1 MKKILA
7 LLMLFGSVAY
17 AADVVDVRVKVL
29 DGFGGDVGSVLNRCQ
44 TKVGEAFDPVTVTR
58 DVMTLR
64 DSGDFEDIDADAQ
77 DVGDGYEVT
86 FIVRRKMRYQAPMVV
101 TGCDFFSES
110 RVAKEAEL
118 KDGFQYGEGDLAA
131 AADKV
136 RLAYM
141 KKYFLDAKVTPVVTQ
156 ISDGNHCTVTFMVD
170 EGRRQKVRNYRFE
183 DATHLEH
190 IPWWRPEGWE
200 PSEGA
205 IDEAEVRDAIGDYP
219 WWNPIGWFTDS
230 PITEAQLAQC
240 AARVEEIYRNHGYLD
255 AQVSIPGREPCED
268 DDEKIDLVFQV
279 REGPRYKI
287 GDMSITGLTR
297 YPEGVVRE
305 KSELPA
311 SGSVA
316 GAKVLEDAAH
326 RIEVTVGSGDSG
338 LADTHVDVRKLPRED
353 DPQTVDLVFVVT
365 EGVPVVLNEVL
376 IRGNDYTKDKV
387 IRREIALGPGDRMLE
402 DHAERSQKRLEN
414 LDYFSRVRYYLEK
427 TDRGLDENG
436 AEYRNLVYEVEEKN
450 TGSFMVGV
458 GASSVDSVFVSGE
471 VTQSNFDLFAPKK
484 WFRGAGQKGRAYVQW
499 GPRIQTMEAS
509 VTEPHLFDRLLEF
522 TVEGYRRGR
531 WYDQYDIYRSG
542 AAATISYPVK
552 FWPTWDPFGRFGVRY
567 TLEYVQFDDIEHG
580 PWSYKGNPVS
590 LDDEQRKYDDAI
602 ESVVRLFW
610 ARDTRDSFR
619 MPTTGGRSQIFVDV
633 SAGGD
638 NEYWRFGLNH
648 RHYWT
653 TWKRYRHVL
662 MAGFRFETIDGIS
675 DDIPIYDRMFLGGP
689 RSIRGVEYR
698 HVSPFATKNPNG
710 TGEAMPWGG
719 QSLFCV
725 NVEYTVPI
733 IKMLRMA
740 AFTDLG
746 AVGEDAFDLD
756 FSDNFAWTVGLGF
769 RIDLPMFPIRL
780 DFATPMKKPKHA
792 EKEIFSF
799 TVGYDF

>member
-7 LLMLFGSVAY
+7 LLMLFGAVAH
-17 AADVVDVRVKVL
+17 AGDVVDVRVKVL
-29 DGFGGDVGSVLNRCQ
+29 DTFGGDVGSVLNRCQ
-44 TKVGEAFDPVTVTR
+44 TKAGEAFDPVTVTR

-118 KDGFQYGEGDLAA
+118 KDGFLYGEGDLAA

-136 RLAYM
+136 RLAYI

-156 ISDGNHCTVTFMVD
+156 ISDGNNCTVTFMVE
-170 EGRRQKVRNYRFE
+170 EGRRQKVRDYRFE
-183 DATHLEH
+183 DAPHLEH

-230 PITEAQLAQC
+230 PVTEAQLAQC

-255 AQVSIPGREPCED
+255 VQVSVPGREPCED
-268 DDEKIDLVFQV
+268 DEEKIDLVFQV
-279 REGPRYKI
+279 REGARYKI
-287 GDMSITGLTR
+287 GEMSISGLTR

-305 KSELPA
+305 KSELPE

-316 GAKVLEDAAH
+316 GAKILEDAAH
-326 RIEVTVGSGDSG
+326 RISVTVGSGDSG

-353 DPQTVDLVFVVT
+353 DPQTVDIVFAVT
-365 EGVPVVLNEVL
+365 EGVPVVLNEVV

-471 VTQSNFDLFAPKK
+471 VTQSNFDLFAPNK

-552 FWPTWDPFGRFGVRY
+552 FWPTWNPFGRFGVRY

-580 PWSYKGNPVS
+580 PWFYKGKPVS
-590 LDDEQRKYDDAI
+590 LDEEQRKYDDAI

-780 DFATPMKKPKHA
+780 DFATPIEKPKHA

>member
-1 MKKILA
+1 MRKLLA
-7 LLMLFGSVAY
+7 LVVFFGAAAY
-17 AADVVDVRVKVL
+17 AADVVDVKVKVL
-29 DGFGGDVGSVLNRCQ
+29 DDFGGDVGSVLNRCQ
-44 TKVGEAFDPVTVTR
+44 TKVGGEYDPVTVTR

-64 DSGDFEDIDADAQ
+64 DSGDFEDIDADVQ
-77 DVGDGYEVT
+77 RSGDGVEVV
-86 FIVRRKMRYQAPMVV
+86 FSIRRKMRYQAPLIV

-110 RVAKEAEL
+110 KVAKEAGL
-118 KDGFQYGEGDLAA
+118 KDGFLYGEGDLSAA
-131 AADKV
+131 AEKV
-136 RLAYM
+136 RLAYL
-141 KKYFLDAKVTPVVTQ
+141 KKHFLDAKVSFVVTPLEVG
-156 ISDGNHCTVTFMVD
+156 DNCTITFMVE
-170 EGRRQKVRNYRFE
+170 EGRRQKIRSYRFE
-183 DATHLEH
+183 DATHLES

-205 IDEAEVRDAIGDYP
+205 IDEDELRDAIGDYP

-230 PITEAQLAQC
+230 PVTDAQLAQC
-240 AARVEEIYRNHGYLD
+240 SAKIEEIYRNHGYLD
-255 AQVSIPGREPCED
+255 VQVSMPGREPCED
-268 DDEKIDLVFQV
+268 EDEKIDLVFQI
-279 REGPRYKI
+279 REGARYKI
-287 GDMSITGLTR
+287 GEMSITGLTR
-297 YPEGVVRE
+297 YPEEVVRS

-311 SGSVA
+311 VGDVA
-316 GAKVLEDAAH
+316 GEKTLADAAH
-326 RIEVTVGSGDSG
+326 RISVTVGSGDSG
-338 LADTHVDVRKLPRED
+338 LADTRVDVRRIPRED
-353 DPQTVDLVFVVT
+353 DPYTVDVVFVVN
-365 EGVPVVLNEVL
+365 EGVPVVINEVM

-458 GASSVDSVFVSGE
+458 GASSVDSVFVSAE
-471 VTQSNFDLFAPKK
+471 VTQSNFDLFAPGK

-509 VTEPHLFDRLLEF
+509 VTEPHLFDRLLEL

-542 AAATISYPVK
+542 ASAAISYPVK

-580 PWSYKGNPVS
+580 PWFYKGKTVS
-590 LDDEQRKYDDAI
+590 LDREEDLYDDAI
-602 ESVVRLFW
+602 ESIVRFFW

-619 MPTTGGRSQIFVDV
+619 RPTTGGRSQVFMDV
-633 SAGGD
+633 AAGGD
-638 NEYWRFGLNH
+638 NEYWRLGLNH

-653 TWKRYRHVL
+653 TWKRYKHVL
-662 MAGFRFETIDGIS
+662 MASFRFETIDGIS

-698 HVSPFATKNPNG
+698 HVSPFATKNADG
-710 TGEAMPWGG
+710 TGDAMPWGG

-725 NVEYTVPI
+725 NFEYTVPI
-733 IKMLRMA
+733 VKMLRMA

-746 AVGEDAFDLD
+746 AVGEDSFDLD
-756 FSDNFAWTVGLGF
+756 FDDNFAWTAGLGV

-780 DFATPMKKPKHA
+780 DFATPIEKPKHA
-792 EKEIFSF
+792 DKEIFSF

>member
-141 KKYFLDAKVTPVVTQ
+141 KKYFLDAKVTPIVTQ

-338 LADTHVDVRKLPRED
+338 LADTRVDVRKLPRED

-567 TLEYVQFDDIEHG
+567 TLEYVQFDDIENG
-580 PWSYKGNPVS
+580 PWFYKGKPVS
-590 LDDEQRKYDDAI
+590 LDEEQRKYDDAV

-619 MPTTGGRSQIFVDV
+619 MPSNGGRSQIFFDV

-662 MAGFRFETIDGIS
+662 MAGFRFETIDAIS

-698 HVSPFATKNPNG
+698 HVSPFATKNANG
-710 TGEAMPWGG
+710 SGEAMPWGG
-719 QSLFCV
+719 QTLFCA
-725 NVEYTVPI
+725 NAEYTVPI

-746 AVGEDAFDLD
+746 AVGEDSFDLD
-756 FSDNFAWTVGLGF
+756 FSDNFAWTVGMGF

-780 DFATPMKKPKHA
+780 DFATPIKKPKHA